1 MNLHMNLA
9 PTSVAALHEVLQKI
23 VRLYSGEEDQLV
35 TTDFYFMPV
44 RENGTLFVF
53 NDNDEEIAQVAI
65 PEWADYADEAFYD
78 AVGADLTAAIQEVNA
93 EGDLERL
100 AVWMPYSFVL
110 VDGERETIADLL
122 LVDDDTLLVTDSLLQ
137 GLDEELNSFLEKLM
151 SE

>member
-44 RENGTLFVF
+44 REKGTLYVF
-53 NDNDEEIAQVAI
+53 NDNDEEIAQTTVL
-65 PEWADYADEAFYD
+65 EWADYTDDAFYD
-78 AVGADLTAAIQEVNA
+78 AVGADLIAAIQEVNA

-110 VDGERETIADLL
+110 VDGERETVADLL
-122 LVDDDTLLVTDSLLQ
+122 LVDDDALLVTDSLLQ
-137 GLDEELNSFLEKLM
+137 GLDEELNRFLEELM
-151 SE
+151 AE

>member
-1 MNLHMNLA
+1 MNLA

-53 NDNDEEIAQVAI
+53 NDNDEEIAQVTI

-78 AVGADLTAAIQEVNA
+78 AVGVDLTAAIQEVNA

>member
-1 MNLHMNLA
+1 MNLA

-44 RENGTLFVF
+44 REKGTLYVF
-53 NDNDEEIAQVAI
+53 NDNDEEIAQTTVL
-65 PEWADYADEAFYD
+65 EWADYTDDAFYD
-78 AVGADLTAAIQEVNA
+78 AVGADLIAAIQEVNA

-110 VDGERETIADLL
+110 VDGERETVADLL
-122 LVDDDTLLVTDSLLQ
+122 LVDDDALLVTDSLLQ
-137 GLDEELNSFLEKLM
+137 GLDEELNRFLEELM
-151 SE
+151 AE

>member
-44 RENGTLFVF
+44 RENGTLYVF
-53 NDNDEEIAQVAI
+53 NDNDEEIAQAI
-65 PEWADYADEAFYD
+65 VPEWADYTDDAFFD
-78 AVGADLTAAIQEVNA
+78 AVGADLIAAIQEVNA

-110 VDGERETIADLL
+110 VDGERETVADLL

>member
-1 MNLHMNLA
+1 MKLA
-9 PTSVAALHEVLQKI
+9 PTSVAALHEALKKI

-44 RENGTLFVF
+44 REKGVLYVF
-53 NDNDEEIAQVAI
+53 NDNDEEIVQVAV
-65 PEWADYADEAFYD
+65 PEWAGYADEAFYD
-78 AVGADLTAAIQEVNA
+78 AAGADLTTAIQEVNA

-122 LVDDDTLLVTDSLLQ
+122 LVDNDTLLVTDSLLQ
-137 GLDEELNSFLEKLM
+137 GLDEDLNSFFEKLIADNF
-151 SE
+151 

>member
-1 MNLHMNLA
+1 MNLA
-9 PTSVAALHEVLQKI
+9 PTSVAALHEALQKI

-44 RENGTLFVF
+44 REKGTLYVF
-53 NDNDEEIAQVAI
+53 NDNDEEIAQVAV
-65 PEWADYADEAFYD
+65 PEWVGYADEAFYD
-78 AVGADLTAAIQEVNA
+78 AVGADLTTAIQEVNV

-122 LVDDDTLLVTDSLLQ
+122 LVDNDTLLVTDSLLQ
-137 GLDEELNSFLEKLM
+137 GLDEDLNSFLEKLM
-151 SE
+151 AE

>member
-1 MNLHMNLA
+1 MNLA

-44 RENGTLFVF
+44 RENGTLYVF
-53 NDNDEEIAQVAI
+53 NDNDEEIAQTTVI
-65 PEWADYADEAFYD
+65 EWADYTDDAFYD
-78 AVGADLTAAIQEVNA
+78 AVGADLIAAIQEVNA

-110 VDGERETIADLL
+110 VDGERETVADLL
-122 LVDDDTLLVTDSLLQ
+122 LVDDDALLVTDSLLQ
-137 GLDEELNSFLEKLM
+137 GLDEELNRFLEELM
-151 SE
+151 AE

>member
-1 MNLHMNLA
+1 MNLA

-44 RENGTLFVF
+44 REKGTLYVF
-53 NDNDEEIAQVAI
+53 NDNDEEIAQTAV
-65 PEWADYADEAFYD
+65 PEWADYTDDAFYD
-78 AVGADLTAAIQEVNA
+78 AVGADLIAAIQEVNA

-110 VDGERETIADLL
+110 VDGERETVADLL
-122 LVDDDTLLVTDSLLQ
+122 LVDDDALLVTDSLLQ
-137 GLDEELNSFLEKLM
+137 GLDEELNRFLEELM
-151 SE
+151 AE